1 MTASSPLDSPQPSE
15 TRERSPR
22 SLGHLAGRLV
32 EYGRLFRQMMRDRS
46 YRIDWVVKLQFL
58 ACGIYFI
65 SPIDLIPDFL
75 FGIGYVDDMVVLG
88 YAVTLLRDVLDE
100 YRRYR
105 IQRAGNV
112 VDVEATPVSA
122 DKRLP

>member
-1 MTASSPLDSPQPSE
+1 MTASSPLDSQPNSG
-15 TRERSPR
+15 TTPHSPR
-22 SLGHLAGRLV
+22 SLGHLAARLV

-46 YRIDWVVKLQFL
+46 YRIDWIVKLQFL
-58 ACGIYFI
+58 ACGLYFI

-88 YAVTLLRDVLDE
+88 YAVTLLRAVLDE

-105 IQRAGNV
+105 LQRAGNV
-112 VDVEATPVSA
+112 VDVEATPLSDA
-122 DKRLP
+122 RRLP